1 VDAASDTSTE
11 VGWAGQNESEV
22 FVPHEFVAVS
32 FNSSLELVQTVAP
45 SGEYLFDITV
55 FLHGDDSDVVF
66 FVDPDE
72 KVLGAVVPD
81 TSSVWPVSGHTG
93 SEQKRR
99 NWFIKQKVVVDKLV
113 LFRVGH
119 IFQWVVFTA
128 EITAQVGKSVD
139 NDFFNSSSFSS
150 AAPWWETETSNGSA
164 GSASGRENVFS
175 VKVLA
180 FELSWVEAGLV
191 FVGGFVAVVSGFN
204 DWVKEFFEGFVALFV
219 TSNGANSHDEWMTWV
234 IDTSLDNVVDGET
247 GWGLLASKP
256 FVHFQGQNVSHV
268 VVMFFEVWV
277 LILSGVSRFV
287 KV

>member
-11 VGWAGQNESEV
+11 VGWAGKYKSQM
-22 FVPHEFVAVS
+22 FVPHKFVAVG
-32 FNSSLELVQTVAP
+32 FDGSLEFVESVAP
-45 SGEYLFDITV
+45 SGENLFDITV

-99 NWFIKQKVVVDKLV
+99 NWFIEQKVVVDKLV
-113 LFRVGH
+113 LFGFGH
-119 IFQWVVFTA
+119 ILQWVVFTA
-128 EITAQVGKSVD
+128 EVASQVGETVD
-139 NDFFNSSSFSS
+139 NDFLDSSSFSS
-150 AAPWWETETSNGSA
+150 AAPWWESETSNGSA
-164 GSASGRENVFS
+164 GSASGRENVFG

-191 FVGGFVAVVSGFN
+191 FISGLVAVVSGFD

-219 TSNGANSHDEWMTWV
+219 TSNGANSHDEWMAWV
-234 IDTSLDNVVDGET
+234 IDSGLDNVIDGET
-247 GWGLLASKP
+247 GWGLLGPKP
-256 FVHFQGQNVSHV
+256 FVHFQGQNVSHM